1 MKWKKY
7 LGISLTKEYKT
18 CALETTEHEINKWKT
33 KLIEKQL
40 VFMDWKFKM
49 VKDGKDFAGGPVAQI
64 AHSQCKG
71 PEFGSWSG
79 T

>member
-1 MKWKKY
+1 
-7 LGISLTKEYKT
+7 
-18 CALETTEHEINKWKT
+18 
-33 KLIEKQL
+33 
-40 VFMDWKFKM
+40 MDWKFKM

-79 T
+79 NQIPRATTKDPAQPNK